1 MHSVNMY
8 NLYLL
13 IHNPKGAI
21 QNTPLIGQ
29 CSTKSQVLTGK
40 VSAWSDI
47 YCDSKGISDR
57 MYTYFQLLASVKR
70 MANIMSDITEQRM
83 MAHMQSVNLLLVMV
97 RFQKAVLEKI
107 KGETGKV
114 NEITKLIPCHIKK
127 KKSNY
132 ICYFI

>member
-1 MHSVNMY
+1 
-8 NLYLL
+8 
-13 IHNPKGAI
+13 
-21 QNTPLIGQ
+21 
-29 CSTKSQVLTGK
+29 
-40 VSAWSDI
+40 
-47 YCDSKGISDR
+47 
-57 MYTYFQLLASVKR
+57 
-70 MANIMSDITEQRM
+70 MSDITEQRM

-114 NEITKLIPCHIKK
+114 NEITKLIPCPFFQ